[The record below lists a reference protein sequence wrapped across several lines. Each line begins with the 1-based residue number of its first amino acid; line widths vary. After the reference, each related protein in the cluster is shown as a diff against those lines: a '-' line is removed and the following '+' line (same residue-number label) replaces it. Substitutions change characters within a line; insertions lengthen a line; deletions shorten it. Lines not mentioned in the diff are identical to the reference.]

1 MWPHLHPGHAEHRTL
16 EKQRLSFSVPTGGRV
31 PTASPVRAR
40 SSASGDMAD
49 LFSVG
54 MDGGGSLGAGGR

>member
-1 MWPHLHPGHAEHRTL
+1 M
-16 EKQRLSFSVPTGGRV
+16 

-49 LFSVG
+49 LNVSVG
-54 MDGGGSLGAGGR
+54 MDGASHTFFGGWWKVEGMHGGESGM